1 MIPDDSEAR
10 ITSCMLAITFSH
22 HFEHKTAMS
31 ENHPEPTHITYM
43 PTSCYPARLRLVLTD
58 PIRSDAVTTRP
69 GCRTDRVV
77 RGNACGERGGSPDGD
92 RRRPLQPRAALG
104 RVEGLDSGHG
114 SP

>member
-1 MIPDDSEAR
+1 
-10 ITSCMLAITFSH
+10 MLAITFSH

-31 ENHPEPTHITYM
+31 ENHPDPTHITYC
-43 PTSCYPARLRLVLTD
+43 PPPAISLVLTD

-77 RGNACGERGGSPDGD
+77 RGNACGERGGSPDSD